1 MAIFATFRPRSSMDR
16 IPACRQAGKFPEFE
30 FMFYWVYAIQSGQ
43 DGRIYVGFSKDV
55 DVRLRQH
62 NSGKTKSTKG
72 FKPWKLI
79 YSEKVEGRLETRER
93 EKYYKSGSGKEFLK
107 SLPAYKAP

>member
-1 MAIFATFRPRSSMDR
+1 MDR
-16 IPACRQAGKFPEFE
+16 IPACRQAGKFPKFAY
-30 FMFYWVYAIQSGQ
+30 MFYWVYAIQSEQ

-55 DVRLRQH
+55 AIRLKQH

-72 FKPWKLI
+72 FRPWKLI
-79 YSEKVEGRLETRER
+79 YSEKADGRLQARER

-107 SLPAYKAP
+107 SLPTYKAP